1 MAEDS
6 GAFKTNLRIRAGFR
20 HNLMIPGRVAGMPHC
35 RKSIACRCGGRENR
49 GFLPIAPGALWL
61 FSNQSDSRPLA
72 ARSRANPVATAFP
85 DGSMS
90 FASTAKAEKPFMLP
104 GFRFLFAA
112 ILLSMSMLI
121 FGLGAAALLRAA
133 HEEFASIPS
142 RRAPPETIFAQRSDT
157 GPALAMLR
165 VEPSVVD
172 EKVMEPPIADHVQDQ
187 PAINLA
193 PTEVEKPATEPDK
206 VAALTDTATP
216 PENSPPSEA
225 PTSEAA
231 TPEIPIQTETPS
243 AQADDTPSPA
253 AEMTPAAPDQSATAK
268 PDHASAP
275 IDDGTRIAETRIA
288 TLGGPPVTI
297 ETQMSS
303 KIVPAVVKKS
313 SQARRVVKRRRIAQ
327 RARVTQQAP
336 QAPADPV
343 ARPLGR

>member
-1 MAEDS
+1 
-6 GAFKTNLRIRAGFR
+6 
-20 HNLMIPGRVAGMPHC
+20 
-35 RKSIACRCGGRENR
+35 
-49 GFLPIAPGALWL
+49 
-61 FSNQSDSRPLA
+61 
-72 ARSRANPVATAFP
+72 
-85 DGSMS
+85 
-90 FASTAKAEKPFMLP
+90 MLP

-172 EKVMEPPIADHVQDQ
+172 EKVIEPPIADHVQDQ

-216 PENSPPSEA
+216 PENLPPSEA

-253 AEMTPAAPDQSATAK
+253 AETKLAAIAEMTPAAPDQSATAK
-268 PDHASAP
+268 PDPASAP
-275 IDDGTRIAETRIA
+275 IDDGTQIAETRIA

-336 QAPADPV
+336 QAPADPF